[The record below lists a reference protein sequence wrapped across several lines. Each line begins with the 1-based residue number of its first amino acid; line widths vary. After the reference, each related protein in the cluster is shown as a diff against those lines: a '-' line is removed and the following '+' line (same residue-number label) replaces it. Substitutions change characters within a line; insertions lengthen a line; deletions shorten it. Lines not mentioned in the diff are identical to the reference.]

1 MTPEV
6 LEISLSRGEIYS
18 AYFFYGEE
26 DFLIEEA
33 QEKLC
38 AAVLKDGIRD
48 FNLDILYADEVDG
61 RQVVA
66 RANSYPMMA
75 ERRMVILKDFHEL
88 EEKEVVYL
96 YLEKPSPK
104 TVILLVSLEDDKN
117 LREKTVAVH
126 FGRMRDSD
134 LPSWISQR
142 VSKYKKNINSDA
154 CEFLLA
160 SVEHSLHALDREIE
174 KLVVYV
180 GDKTTIDGDDV
191 RAVVG
196 ISKVYNLYELRK
208 AVGNRNLPRSIEI
221 VERMMDFGE
230 RPERIIAA
238 ITNHYIDLLKLAG
251 AQKRRMSEQ
260 DLARVLH
267 AYPAR
272 VREYL
277 GYLRYFSTA
286 DLERSFSHLAAAD
299 EKIKFTSESP
309 RAVMTVLLHELL
321 LT

>member
-1 MTPEV
+1 MTPDG
-6 LEISLSRGEIYS
+6 LKSSLGRGEIYP

-38 AAVLKDGIRD
+38 AVVLKDGIRD
-48 FNLDILYADEVDG
+48 FNLDILYGDEVDG

-75 ERRMVILKDFHEL
+75 ERRVVILKDFHEL
-88 EEKEVVYL
+88 QERDVVYL
-96 YLEKPSPK
+96 YLEKPSPN
-104 TVILLVSLEDDKN
+104 TVLLLVSPEDDEN
-117 LREKTVAVH
+117 LHEKTVAVQ
-126 FGRMRDSD
+126 FRRMRDSD
-134 LPSWISQR
+134 LPSWVSER
-142 VSKYKKNINSDA
+142 VGKYEKQINSEA
-154 CEFLLA
+154 YEVLLA
-160 SVEHSLHALDREIE
+160 YVEHSLRALDREIE
-174 KLVVYV
+174 KIAVYV
-180 GDKTTIDGDDV
+180 GEKKTIEGDDV

-238 ITNHYIDLLKLAG
+238 MTNHYIDLLKLAE

-260 DLARVLH
+260 ELAKVLH
-267 AYPAR
+267 TYPSR

-277 GYLRYFSTA
+277 GYLRYSSKA
-286 DLERSFSHLAAAD
+286 DLERSFSYLAAAD

-309 RAVMTVLLHELL
+309 RSVMTVLLHELL